1 MYTSEL
7 ITQDL
12 ESVLEFMEYD
22 LRIAR
27 VAVSQFV
34 SRLPITGIDQALVRE
49 RGVRGTDTMC

>member
-12 ESVLEFMEYD
+12 ESVLEFMEHD
-22 LRIAR
+22 LHITR
-27 VAVSQFV
+27 VTVSQFV

-49 RGVRGTDTMC
+49 KEREGN

>member
-7 ITQDL
+7 IAQDL

-34 SRLPITGIDQALVRE
+34 SRLPITGIDQALVRG